1 MNLPSKNTTKI
12 AIPVISAS
20 LTAPVRNAVPNEV
33 EGAPIVVPRTVGTS
47 FSPEKLMTSQVNVTP
62 GPTGNA
68 PVGAHP
74 AVGTP
79 SASTAAPAT
88 IKTVRN
94 RITYSGR
101 QLWKFDQFFNTKK
114 FLNKEEV
121 YYVAQQ
127 VGCTALQV
135 SVWYQ
140 NRRRKWKEQT
150 GITDAEILEIKKE
163 QKKHISTLIPRPPR
177 PQNCIKIVTK
187 DGIVF
192 QSVAKNYNG
201 PSHIWLN

>member
-1 MNLPSKNTTKI
+1 
-12 AIPVISAS
+12 
-20 LTAPVRNAVPNEV
+20 
-33 EGAPIVVPRTVGTS
+33 
-47 FSPEKLMTSQVNVTP
+47 MTSQANVTS
-62 GPTGNA
+62 GLAGSA
-68 PVGAHP
+68 PAAAHP
-74 AVGTP
+74 VIGTP
-79 SASTAAPAT
+79 SASTTAPAT

-101 QLWKFDQFFNTKK
+101 QLWRFEQFFNTKK

-121 YYVAQQ
+121 YYVAQE
-127 VGCTALQV
+127 VGCTVLQV

-163 QKKHISTLIPRPPR
+163 QKKPISTLCPRPPR

-192 QSVAKNYNG
+192 QSVLENYNG
-201 PSHIWLN
+201 PSHIRLD